1 MDRTILHVDMNNFYA
16 SVECLYDPSLRGKPV
31 AVGGDEARRHGI
43 VLAKNELAK
52 KCGITTG
59 ENLWQARIK
68 CPELIVIHPHF
79 ERYSKFS
86 QLARE
91 IYADYSD
98 RIEPFGLD
106 EAWIDTT
113 NVYGLGDGVTV
124 ANEIRERIKAEL
136 GLTVSVGVSYNKIF
150 AKLGSDYKKPDAV
163 TEFTK
168 GNYKELVWPLPMENL
183 LYVGRATTKK
193 LRGYG
198 LRTIG
203 DIANTDPEL
212 LHSWLGK
219 AGYMLHTFANGYDIS
234 PVAKAG
240 EKPEIKSIGNSTT
253 TPRDIKDESD
263 AKIIFYMLCEC
274 VAERLR
280 KKGFAATTIQISLR
294 DKELFSFER
303 QLKLEM
309 PTSATSEIHRAA
321 MELLH
326 KNYSFSRP
334 LRSVGIRA
342 ADLVPAG
349 CSLQL
354 SMFDNFR
361 HRERTERLERAV
373 DDIRRKY
380 GRDMISRAIT
390 ISDRSLMGV
399 KIGDEFHPFGNH

>member
-1 MDRTILHVDMNNFYA
+1 MERTILHADMNNFYA
-16 SVECLYDPSLRGKPV
+16 SVECLYDPNLRGKPV
-31 AVGGDEARRHGI
+31 AVGGDEERRHGI

-59 ENLWQARIK
+59 ETLWQARMK
-68 CPELIVIHPHF
+68 CPELVVIHPHF
-79 ERYSKFS
+79 DRYSKFS

-98 RIEPFGLD
+98 RVEPFGLD

-136 GLTVSVGVSYNKIF
+136 GLTISVGVSYNKIF

-168 GNYKELVWPLPMENL
+168 DNYKELVWPLPMEDL

-193 LRGYG
+193 LRSYG

-212 LHSWLGK
+212 LHKWLGK
-219 AGYMLHTFANGYDIS
+219 AGYMLHTFANGYDMS
-234 PVAKAG
+234 PVAKIG

-253 TPRDIKDESD
+253 TPRDIKDEDD
-263 AKIIFYMLCEC
+263 ANIIFYMLCEC

-280 KKGFAATTIQISLR
+280 KKGFVAKTVQISLR

-303 QLKLEM
+303 QSKLEI
-309 PTSATSEIHRAA
+309 PTSATAEIHRAA

-342 ADLVPAG
+342 ADLVPAD

-354 SMFDNFR
+354 SMFDDFR
-361 HRERTERLERAV
+361 YRERTERLERAV

-390 ISDRSLMGV
+390 LSDKSLMGV

>member
-1 MDRTILHVDMNNFYA
+1 MERVILHLDMNNFYA

-31 AVGGDEARRHGI
+31 AVGGDESKRHGI
-43 VLAKNELAK
+43 VLAKNQIAK
-52 KCGITTG
+52 KYGITTG
-59 ENLWQARIK
+59 ENLWQARMK
-68 CPELIVIHPHF
+68 CPELVIVHPHF

-86 QLARE
+86 KLARE

-98 RIEPFGLD
+98 RVEPFGLD
-106 EAWIDTT
+106 EVWMDIT

-124 ANEIRERIKAEL
+124 ANEIRERIKNEL
-136 GLTVSVGVSYNKIF
+136 GLTISVGVSYNKIF

-168 GNYKELVWPLPMENL
+168 DNYRELVWPLPMEDL

-193 LRGYG
+193 LRSYG
-198 LRTIG
+198 LSTIG
-203 DIANTDPEL
+203 DIANTDPKL
-212 LHSWLGK
+212 LQSWLGK
-219 AGYMLHTFANGYDIS
+219 AGLMLHTFANGYDIS
-234 PVAKAG
+234 PVAKTG
-240 EKPEIKSIGNSTT
+240 ETPEIKSIGNSTT
-253 TPRDIKDESD
+253 TPRDIRDEGD

-280 KKGFAATTIQISLR
+280 KKGFAAKTIQISLR

-303 QLKLEM
+303 QLKLKT
-309 PTSATSEIHRAA
+309 PTSAAAEIHGAA

-334 LRSVGIRA
+334 LRSMGIRA

-349 CSLQL
+349 YALQL
-354 SMFDNFR
+354 SMFEDFR
-361 HRERTERLERAV
+361 LRERSERLERAV

-380 GRDMISRAIT
+380 GRGMICRGIT
-390 ISDRSLMGV
+390 MSDKSLMGV
-399 KIGDEFHPFGNH
+399 NIGDEFHPFGNH